1 MFKKTAS
8 KTLLAGSLCLLLA
21 GCFQT
26 SLTGT
31 TGATVVTVAPLRA
44 PGNIIGEDVVTRTEE
59 DWISILGEDT
69 WASYARLVQ
78 LLFLGSS
85 AAFDTAGIDP
95 AGLYLLTATG
105 GEDYFSQATAID
117 PGEPEP
123 VQGSWH
129 AIVSGERLIEG
140 NLQISVLTEAVY
152 RQAAG
157 RLAQLSDTQIVEQ
170 LDAASRLLVMDIDGD
185 DDVDYDDV
193 VGWNPRVHGARY
205 LGDIADTEAL
215 ATAIRAGQPAGNLD
229 TLAQGVL
236 GSRRV
241 VFTTNLG
248 SITMET
254 LNWETPVTVDNFLQ
268 YVESG
273 FYSDVFYHRVINN
286 FVIQAGL
293 VEYVADSNSL
303 FLKEDDEI
311 GDPIRN
317 ESRWSISNSRGTVA
331 MARTSDPNSASSQFY
346 INQVNNDFLDFG
358 SPDAPDGY
366 TVFARVVS
374 GLDVVDTIAAIPT
387 FVLNPSFQSVPQTP
401 AFIETA
407 SIED

>member
-1 MFKKTAS
+1 MLKKTTSRA
-8 KTLLAGSLCLLLA
+8 LLTGSLCLLLA

-31 TGATVVTVAPLRA
+31 TGATVVTVAPLRT
-44 PGNIIGEDVVTRTEE
+44 PGNIIGEDTVTRTED
-59 DWISILGEDT
+59 DWIGILGAET
-69 WASYARLVQ
+69 WSSYARLVQ

-85 AAFDTAGIDP
+85 AAFDTSGIDP
-95 AGLYLLTATG
+95 TGLYLLTATG

-129 AIVSGERLIEG
+129 AIVTGERLIEG

-157 RLAQLSDTQIVEQ
+157 RLAQLSDAQVIEQ
-170 LDAASRLLVMDIDGD
+170 LDAAARLLVMDIDGD
-185 DDVDYDDV
+185 DSVDYDDV
-193 VGWNPRVHGARY
+193 VGWNPRVHGPRY
-205 LGDIADTEAL
+205 LGDIVDTEAL
-215 ATAIRAGQPAGNLD
+215 AAAIRAGQPAGNLD
-229 TLAQGVL
+229 SLAQAVL

-248 SITMET
+248 TITLET
-254 LNWETPVTVDNFLQ
+254 LNWETPVTADNFLQ

-273 FYSDVFYHRVINN
+273 FYTDVFFHRVINN

-293 VEYVADSNSL
+293 VEYVANSNSL
-303 FLKEDDEI
+303 VIKDNSEI

-317 ESRWSISNSRGTVA
+317 ESRWSLSNTRGTVA
-331 MARTSDPNSASSQFY
+331 MARTSDPDSASSQFY
-346 INQVNNDFLDFG
+346 VNQVDNSFLDFG

-366 TVFARVVS
+366 TVFAQVVG
-374 GLDVVDTIAAIPT
+374 GLDVVDAIAAIPT
-387 FVLNPSFQSVPQTP
+387 FALSLSFQNVPQTP